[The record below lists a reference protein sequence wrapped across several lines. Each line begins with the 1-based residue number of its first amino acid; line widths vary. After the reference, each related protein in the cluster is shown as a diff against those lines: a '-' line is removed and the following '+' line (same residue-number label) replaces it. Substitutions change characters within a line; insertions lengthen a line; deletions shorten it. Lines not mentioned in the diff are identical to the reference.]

1 MKSIK
6 VANLNIITL
15 AFTYFLWG
23 FVNYVYLIQI
33 QPLLLSIYGTGDEAA
48 QILGFILSIASFS
61 AVIPLLLGFCADR
74 FGRKIFIVTGEFLSL
89 CGLIGLSIPNTHIL
103 TIIFSIILFNVG
115 IGVHDPPLN
124 ALIYESSGKKRGLAI
139 SFVYNSSSIAG
150 IIASL
155 LLQTVNDNFIIF
167 FQLSSILFIF
177 IILINFSLLRDIKQ
191 NTEKIV
197 FPLLKI
203 LKEPR
208 SRLTAIAFAIDA
220 FSWGL
225 PLSIANGVYIL
236 LFDVDVNFIATL
248 TLIQTIL
255 LVLLQYPAGL
265 FVDRFGRIF
274 GLIIGEITGIIW
286 IIFVQMAVTNPS
298 NAQEF
303 LIIGYAI
310 LGVSIAFWRPSVI
323 ISFISLDPSIASTNF
338 GILSFI
344 QRLGWVPTAAL
355 GGIIFSKLGF
365 SPLLIMTFIGT
376 SIVIFLISRIDKLE
390 KNEISPQFPNKTLT
404 EDIVSEY

>member
-1 MKSIK
+1 MKLTK
-6 VANLNIITL
+6 VAQLNIITL
-15 AFTYFLWG
+15 AITYFLWG
-23 FVNYVYLIQI
+23 FVNYVYIIQI
-33 QPLLLSIYGTGDEAA
+33 QPLLLSIYITGDEAA
-48 QILGFILSIASFS
+48 QILGFILTVGSFS

-103 TIIFSIILFNVG
+103 IIILSIILFNVG

-124 ALIYESSGKKRGLAI
+124 ALIYESSSRKKKGLAL
-139 SFVYNSSSIAG
+139 SLVYNSSSIAG
-150 IIASL
+150 ILASL

-167 FQLSSILFIF
+167 FQLSSILFIL
-177 IILINFSLLRDIKQ
+177 IILINFSLLKDIKQ

-197 FPLLKI
+197 FPILKI

-208 SRLTAIAFAIDA
+208 SRFTAIAFAIDA

-248 TLIQTIL
+248 TLVHTIL

-265 FVDRFGRIF
+265 FVDRFGRIL
-274 GLIIGEITGIIW
+274 GLIIGEITGIMW
-286 IIFVQMAVTNPS
+286 IILVQMAVTNPS
-298 NAQEF
+298 SAKEL

-310 LGVSIAFWRPSVI
+310 LGISIAFWRPSVI
-323 ISFISLDPSIASTNF
+323 ISFISLDKNLASTNF

-344 QRLGWVPTAAL
+344 QRLGMVPTAVI
-355 GGIIFSKLGF
+355 GGLIFSEFGF
-365 SPLLIMTFIGT
+365 SPLLIMAFIGT
-376 SIVIFLISRIDKLE
+376 TIVIFLFSRIDRLE
-390 KNEISPQFPNKTLT
+390 KNEIST
-404 EDIVSEY
+404 